1 MKRKAGRLQSA
12 KISVIAS
19 AATGYDAHRVEDGGW
34 RIEDGQKRCA
44 SGVEAT
50 KAVEESV
57 LGLLEPRLV
66 WRREG

>member
-1 MKRKAGRLQSA
+1 M
-12 KISVIAS
+12 
-19 AATGYDAHRVEDGGW
+19 EDGGW
-34 RIEDGQKRCA
+34 RMEDGQKRCA